1 MENKMRILFV
11 SDNAINGFGG
21 GSIENR
27 KHYDALRE
35 YCKKNNDTLKVIS
48 RDENLEESLNIKIRK
63 NKIIDVTVRLRG
75 HSTYLYDTWKHS
87 EKLICAY
94 KPDILYLGRSRF
106 GFMAKRIKKL
116 LPECRVITNIDNVEI
131 DYIDGY
137 FSLKKGFANKL
148 YRLLETWAVKQ
159 DEAQAIKYSDT
170 LIYLTQRN
178 VLRVEEVYKHHEDSP
193 IIIPICLKEEILL
206 RKTSD
211 KKTVVFVG
219 SLDYATNV
227 LAVQRILELWKNNYL
242 LNNNIQLIIAG
253 RNPSKELAE
262 RISSMMNVTLI
273 QNFESLSTIIPKNS
287 LMLAPIEKGAGMK
300 VKVAETLSM
309 GLMIAASDEALV
321 GYEEAEKKDKLGGI
335 LRVNSTEEYKNAINS
350 YMHITDDQLNMIAK
364 QNIELYKKYYS
375 YDRSRKVICKMCS
388 EGLNE

>member
-1 MENKMRILFV
+1 M
-11 SDNAINGFGG
+11 
-21 GSIENR
+21 
-27 KHYDALRE
+27 
-35 YCKKNNDTLKVIS
+35 
-48 RDENLEESLNIKIRK
+48 EESLNIKIRK
-63 NKIIDVTVRLRG
+63 NKIIDVMMRLRG
-75 HSTYLYDTWKHS
+75 HSTYLYDTWKHN

-116 LPECRVITNIDNVEI
+116 LPKCRVITNIDNVEI
-131 DYIDGY
+131 DYVDGY
-137 FSLKKGFANKL
+137 FSLKKGLANKL
-148 YRLLETWAVKQ
+148 YRLLETWVVKQ
-159 DEAQAIKYSDT
+159 DEAQAIKYSDI

-219 SLDYATNV
+219 SLDYAANV

-253 RNPSKELAE
+253 RNPNKELAE
-262 RISSMMNVTLI
+262 HISSMTNVTLI
-273 QNFESLSTIIPKNS
+273 QNFESLSAIIPKNS

-321 GYEEAEKKDKLGGI
+321 GYEEAEKEDRLGGI
-335 LRVNSTEEYKNAINS
+335 LRVNSTEEYKKAINS
-350 YMHITDDQLNMIAK
+350 YMHIADDQLTMIAK